1 MKGDTEIDFADS
13 LTIPLFRGDE
23 AHYPNWLRIFTSAC
37 YLHDCAEA
45 LQPSHADV
53 MPPLADSAVLTE
65 AETKAVTKNAI
76 AMHLLNTALEGDV
89 MGMFIIDSYTPEYPL
104 GVAWKVMIALSKR
117 FNPDSKLDKM
127 VNFIKEI
134 DAITMKR
141 REDPGNLIDKLEG
154 ISARYTISGV
164 AVPKEALIARALV
177 AAHDDYK
184 DVLVAAKLAK
194 GDDLT
199 LEEIRSYMVTL
210 YEAMH
215 GHAAPKAA
223 DMSTR
228 SRNRLPRRR
237 YACGYCSKKGHDES
251 TCWFKP
257 GNKVPVHAI
266 SLLQKEL
273 ARLRSASVQSGV
285 RSAKGA
291 HVVDSC

>member
-1 MKGDTEIDFADS
+1 MREDTEIDFADW

-23 AHYPNWLRIFTSAC
+23 AHYPNWLRVFTSAC

-53 MPPLADSAVLTE
+53 LPPLADSAVWTE
-65 AETKAVTKNAI
+65 AETKAVTNNAI

-89 MGMFIIDSYTPEYPL
+89 MGMFITDSYTPEYPL
-104 GVAWKVMIALSKR
+104 GVAWKVTMALSKR
-117 FNPDSKLDKM
+117 YNPVNGTSKLDHT
-127 VNFIKEI
+127 VNLIQEL
-134 DAITMKR
+134 DAITMRR
-141 REDPGNLIDKLEG
+141 RENPGNLIDKLEG
-154 ISARYTISGV
+154 ISARYRISGV
-164 AVPKEALIARALV
+164 VVPKEALIARALV

-184 DVLVAAKLAK
+184 DILVAAKLAK

-199 LEEIRSYMVTL
+199 LGDIRFYMVTL

-215 GHAAPKAA
+215 GQAAMKAA
-223 DMSTR
+223 DMSTT

-237 YACGYCSKKGHDES
+237 YACGYCSKKGHGES

-257 GNKVPVHAI
+257 GNKVPDHAV
-266 SLLQKEL
+266 SVLQKEL
-273 ARLRSASVQSGV
+273 ARLRAASRQVGE
-285 RSAKGA
+285 GA

>member
-1 MKGDTEIDFADS
+1 MRGDTEIDFADW
-13 LTIPLFRGDE
+13 LNIPLFRGDE

-53 MPPLADSAVLTE
+53 LPSLADSAVWTE

-76 AMHLLNTALEGDV
+76 AMQLLNTALEGDV
-89 MGMFIIDSYTPEYPL
+89 MGMFIIDSYTPVYPL

-117 FNPDSKLDKM
+117 YNRVNGISKLDNM
-127 VNFIKEI
+127 VNLIKEI
-134 DAITMKR
+134 DAITMRR
-141 REDPGNLIDKLEG
+141 RENPGKLIDKLEG
-154 ISARYTISGV
+154 ISARYRISGV
-164 AVPKEALIARALV
+164 VVPKEALIARALV
-177 AAHDDYK
+177 AAHDDYR
-184 DVLVAAKLAK
+184 DIIVAAKLAK

-199 LEEIRSYMVTL
+199 LEDIRSCMVTL
-210 YEAMH
+210 YEAKY

-223 DMSTR
+223 NTSTR
-228 SRNRLPRRR
+228 SRNRLPRCR
-237 YACGYCSKKGHDES
+237 YVCGYCSKKGHDES

-273 ARLRSASVQSGV
+273 ARLRSTSVQSGV
-285 RSAKGA
+285 RSAKKLML
-291 HVVDSC
+291 